1 MLNSKPSNPV
11 NTPDAEFD
19 LHTFFPYQVWGY
31 YRAVSDAIAQVYN
44 SMFDLS
50 VSEWRVMA
58 ALSSNNVL
66 SAGEIVT
73 RSSMT
78 KVNVSRAIKNLH
90 TKGFLKRDINDADKR
105 FAALRLTKQGKE
117 VFSTL
122 LPHITRVEKN
132 MFAGFTDIEIASLL
146 SMMERI
152 RANAESEMSSPA
164 LK

>member
-1 MLNSKPSNPV
+1 LYTEIFKGEYIF
-11 NTPDAEFD
+11 NT
-19 LHTFFPYQVWGY
+19 LFPYQVRVY

-58 ALSSNNVL
+58 VLSSNNVL

-90 TKGFLKRDINDADKR
+90 KKGLLKRDINGDDKR
-105 FAALRLTKQGKE
+105 FAFNDGTCPCQYRK
-117 VFSTL
+117 
-122 LPHITRVEKN
+122 
-132 MFAGFTDIEIASLL
+132 
-146 SMMERI
+146 
-152 RANAESEMSSPA
+152 
-164 LK
+164 